1 MLLRWIWISKQL
13 EQSKCKIEHDLAE
26 VNGQLSSMKKCY
38 ADMEKRNTHLRNA
51 FVQKLKFCVLF
62 TMLLSKLILPPDQWR
77 LVSGNVSSAELYWH
91 SANGKLLFGT
101 KLPFILKY
109 FFRNVIKSYKISHL
123 RVFWVLDKLF
133 TFQEI
138 KSL

>member
-1 MLLRWIWISKQL
+1 MS
-13 EQSKCKIEHDLAE
+13 
-26 VNGQLSSMKKCY
+26 
-38 ADMEKRNTHLRNA
+38 
-51 FVQKLKFCVLF
+51 
-62 TMLLSKLILPPDQWR
+62 LSKLILPPDQRR

-101 KLPFILKY
+101 ILLFILKY

-123 RVFWVLDKLF
+123 RVLCVVDKLF

>member
-1 MLLRWIWISKQL
+1 MS
-13 EQSKCKIEHDLAE
+13 
-26 VNGQLSSMKKCY
+26 
-38 ADMEKRNTHLRNA
+38 
-51 FVQKLKFCVLF
+51 
-62 TMLLSKLILPPDQWR
+62 LSKLILPPDQRR

-101 KLPFILKY
+101 ILLFILKY
-109 FFRNVIKSYKISHL
+109 FFRNVIKSYKNSHL
-123 RVFWVLDKLF
+123 QVFWVVDKLF